1 MVKGLQNTKN
11 YNWHLYSSLQG
22 FSGGSCGKEYFCNA
36 GEQGSIP
43 GLGRSPGEGNGY
55 SLQYSCLGNPMVRGA
70 WQAIVHGVAKNRT
83 WLSMHV
89 YSLQMIWHISYLGFP
104 CGSAGKESSCNAQDL
119 GSIPGLGRSPGEAKG
134 SVQSLSRVRLCD
146 PRDCSTTGLP
156 IHCQLPE
163 LTQIHVH

>member
-55 SLQYSCLGNPMVRGA
+55 SLQYSCLESSMDRGA
-70 WQAIVHGVAKNRT
+70 KWAIQ
-83 WLSMHV
+83 SMG
-89 YSLQMIWHISYLGFP
+89 LQRIGHDWVTNTFTFMLSYLLYY
-104 CGSAGKESSCNAQDL
+104 KQL
-119 GSIPGLGRSPGEAKG
+119 GSSASSSFRFLLSLLLPVLLIFQLFAPPLLGFYFNSSAA
-134 SVQSLSRVRLCD
+134 SSW
-146 PRDCSTTGLP
+146 PRWLP
-156 IHCQLPE
+156 LNHPTL
-163 LTQIHVH
+163 